1 MKYIIVLLA
10 FALILCA
17 SKWLA
22 YWTSSAAL
30 LLYIQKKGYTL
41 PSDEEMK
48 MCTNVAIQQFVNQRI
63 LRRNNYG
70 K

>member
-10 FALILCA
+10 IALVLCA

-30 LLYIQKKGYTL
+30 LLYIQGKGYTL

-48 MCTNVAIQQFVNQRI
+48 ACMKAAIQNGAKYGF
-63 LRRNNYG
+63 RR
-70 K
+70 KW